1 MRKLI
6 YSIATIVLLVSAV
19 FVWSRTSLVSS
30 RATVSA
36 AGTIETPQQGSL
48 ISPFDMMVKYG
59 KPLPTQSYDA
69 H

>member
-6 YSIATIVLLVSAV
+6 YSVATIVLAIAAV
-19 FVWSRTSLVSS
+19 FVWSSTALVSS
-30 RATVSA
+30 RATVSTA
-36 AGTIETPQQGSL
+36 DVVESAL
-48 ISPFDMMVKYG
+48 VSPFDMMVKYG